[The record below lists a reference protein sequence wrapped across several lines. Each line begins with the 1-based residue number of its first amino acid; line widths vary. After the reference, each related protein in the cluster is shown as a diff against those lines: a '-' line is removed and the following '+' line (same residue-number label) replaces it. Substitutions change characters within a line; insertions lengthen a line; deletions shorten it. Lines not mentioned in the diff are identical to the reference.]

1 VFLIAITCQSQDTTS
16 VKDSFNYNELVS
28 KLQHELDSIKQD
40 SIFKDT
46 LVPIKI
52 KTHDVVVYLQS
63 KANQRKSL
71 TNSNNPPKR
80 KNLNNGLIF
89 FWIVFILV
97 LMIIF
102 KSVYSLQYSLI
113 NKAWYNKLFYR
124 EFYETQTSVFKG
136 SKFLTWFIISNTISV
151 AIMILIKLHYPEIIN
166 NELLMALKILGITIG
181 FFVFIQF
188 LKFLFSFSFQQ
199 PMLNHDYAII
209 FRMIF
214 YVGCLALLPLL
225 ALFYYSN
232 IFDYQY
238 FIVYFL
244 IGFILLVY
252 SLSIVKFSFSGLF
265 NNNQSSIF
273 LILYLCSFEIL
284 PLLVLIKI
292 VTKLIFNG

>member
-1 VFLIAITCQSQDTTS
+1 MFAFNCQAQDSTAYN
-16 VKDSFNYNELVS
+16 DSFNYNQLVS
-28 KLQHELDSIKQD
+28 KLQHELDSIRLD
-40 SIFKDT
+40 SIYRDT
-46 LVPIKI
+46 LVPTKI
-52 KTHDVVVYLQS
+52 QTHDVLIYLQS

-71 TNSNNPPKR
+71 TNSNNPPIR

-97 LMIIF
+97 LMLIF
-102 KSVYSLQYSLI
+102 KSVYSLQYDLI

-136 SKFLTWFIISNTISV
+136 SKFLTWFIISNTISL
-151 AIMILIKLHYPEIIN
+151 AIMILLKLYYPEMIK
-166 NELLMALKILGITIG
+166 NEFLMALKVLGITIL
-181 FFVFIQF
+181 FFIFIQF

-209 FRMIF
+209 FRMNF
-214 YVGCLALLPLL
+214 YIGCLALLPIL
-225 ALFYYSN
+225 ALFYYGN
-232 IFDYQY
+232 IFDFQY
-238 FIVYFL
+238 FIIYFL
-244 IGFILLVY
+244 IGFILLIY
-252 SLSIVKFSFSGLF
+252 SLSIIKFSFSGLF

>member
-1 VFLIAITCQSQDTTS
+1 MFRCLCQAQDSTAINDTF
-16 VKDSFNYNELVS
+16 DYNQLVN
-28 KLQHELDSIKQD
+28 KLQHELDSIRQD
-40 SIFKDT
+40 SIYKDT
-46 LVPIKI
+46 LVPFKI
-52 KTHDVVVYLQS
+52 QTHDISVYLQS

-71 TNSNNPPKR
+71 TNSNNPPLR

-89 FWIVFILV
+89 FWILFILV
-97 LMIIF
+97 LLLIF
-102 KSVYSLQYSLI
+102 KSVYSLQYELI

-124 EFYETQTSVFKG
+124 EFYETQTNVFKG

-151 AIMILIKLHYPEIIN
+151 AVMILLKLYYPEMIR
-166 NELLMALKILGITIG
+166 NELIMALKVLGLTIS
-181 FFVFIQF
+181 FFIFIQF

-214 YVGCLALLPLL
+214 YIGCLALLPIL
-225 ALFYYSN
+225 ALIYYSN

-238 FIVYFL
+238 FIVYFF
-244 IGFILLVY
+244 IGFVLIVY
-252 SLSIVKFSFSGLF
+252 ALSIIKFSFSGLF
-265 NNNQSSIF
+265 INNQSSIF